1 MVDSFTEMDP
11 DAGGFLQAIGDSIK
25 GVLVGAVILLA
36 GTCCLPWNEYRYV
49 KRMKALEGG
58 LAMTEELPSDKVD
71 ASKEGKLVLVSGTAK
86 TAEELSDDTFGIEIP
101 AMQLVR
107 EVEMYQYDED
117 SKKDKKKKTITY
129 SYPEKWSK
137 TKIDSSNFKGEKA
150 KNYRN
155 PAGPMPYTGENWTAE
170 SVTLGAFDVP
180 KGYIGSFSLSQ
191 KINPGGEATPA
202 ASQAPSPA
210 AADPLTCPV
219 CQKKLKSAAG
229 VKDHMKAKH
238 KGEAPAATPASGG
251 GATGAAANP
260 KIPAGYKALD
270 GYLFKGL
277 GTPGSPKI
285 GDVRISWRYAPAQAD
300 ATIVGKQVG
309 SSFEAFEINDSN
321 VAGIHMGIENKQQ
334 YYAKEQASN
343 TMWLYII
350 RFGGAIMMIV
360 AFGMIFAPLSAV
372 TDMIPIVGD
381 VVDMG
386 TGCAAAGLG
395 AIASFFLIALG
406 WVFARP
412 LIGIPMLLVAIGG
425 LVGLIILA
433 KKMVGDKKPKG
444 MGTPAPAPGFDL
456 GQDAPPPPAP
466 PAPPPAPAA

>member
-58 LAMTEELPSDKVD
+58 LAMTEEIKSDTVD
-71 ASKEGKLVLVSGTAK
+71 KSKEGKLVLVSGTAETDEK
-86 TAEELSDDTFGIEIP
+86 LSDGTFGIDIP

-107 EVEMYQYDED
+107 EVEMYQYEEK
-117 SKKDKKKKTITY
+117 SKKNKKKKTVTY

-137 TKIDSSNFKGEKA
+137 SKIDSSSFKGKQA

-155 PAGPMPYTGENWTAE
+155 PAGPMPYDGESWMAE

-180 KGYIGSFSLSQ
+180 KGFIGSFSTSQ
-191 KINPGGEATPA
+191 KINPGGDATPA

-219 CQKKLKSAAG
+219 CQKKLKTAAG

-238 KGEAPAATPASGG
+238 KGEAPAATPGG
-251 GATGAAANP
+251 AGATGAAANP

-270 GYLFKGL
+270 GYLFKGQ
-277 GTPGSPKI
+277 GTPGAPKI
-285 GDVRISWRYAPAQAD
+285 GDVRISWRYAPAKAD

-309 SSFEAFEINDSN
+309 NSFGPYEINDSN
-321 VAGIHMGIENKQQ
+321 VGGIHMGIENKQQ

-343 TMWLYII
+343 TMMLYII
-350 RFGGAIMMIV
+350 RFGGTIMMIV

-372 TDMIPIVGD
+372 TDIIPIVGD

-433 KKMVGDKKPKG
+433 KKMTGDKKAAG
-444 MGTPAPAPGFDL
+444 GPAPAPAAPAPPAG
-456 GQDAPPPPAP
+456 DAPPP